1 MRSKPWFREV
11 IDNAS
16 RTLQFGDAPTQAQPQ
31 RNLRSST
38 KEQRKAQPLWKA
50 KLPPDVSDFNS
61 PASSRKKKK
70 SSPLYN
76 FHSFQNANFTSFT
89 RSDHSFRL
97 LLLLFLLSG
106 PPSCSAVIHYS
117 THLNDQP
124 EVPVFKKGAAFL
136 FKYQAVTSESES
148 KVRVFSPFPKIP
160 DVNLTGAEELL
171 SLAKIRTT
179 GIGGMYVQKVCEFQE
194 INETYGLL
202 MTQLKDRVE
211 LIKLEVKQATDE
223 QDKLADVMKCFLPK
237 QYQRDVAALPRS
249 KRFIGAIAALAAG
262 AGLILGDPLKE
273 AACTVV
279 SIFNLCD
286 DTSSLSQDV
295 DQILKTQEETIATL
309 QRVQS
314 ANDENFFLMGNEV
327 RATQQNV
334 KNLRDAVNDHLQVL
348 QDRINGI

>member
-1 MRSKPWFREV
+1 MISIPPPARRRE
-11 IDNAS
+11 
-16 RTLQFGDAPTQAQPQ
+16 
-31 RNLRSST
+31 
-38 KEQRKAQPLWKA
+38 RK
-50 KLPPDVSDFNS
+50 V
-61 PASSRKKKK
+61 R
-70 SSPLYN
+70 PLYN

-89 RSDHSFRL
+89 RSYHSFRL
-97 LLLLFLLSG
+97 PLLLVLLNG

-136 FKYQAVTSESES
+136 FKYQAVSSESES
-148 KVRVFSPFPKIP
+148 KVRVFSPLPKIP

-171 SLAKIRTT
+171 SLAKIRIT
-179 GIGGMYVQKVCEFQE
+179 GIGGMYVQKVCELQE

-211 LIKLEVKQATDE
+211 LIKLQVKQATDE
-223 QDKLADVMKCFLPK
+223 QEKPADVMKSFLPK
-237 QYQRDVAALPRS
+237 QYQRDVATLPRS
-249 KRFIGAIAALAAG
+249 KRFIGAMAALAAG

-286 DTSSLSQDV
+286 DTGSLSQDV

-314 ANDENFFLMGNEV
+314 ANDENFFLLGTEI
-327 RATQQNV
+327 RAMQQNV

-348 QDRINGI
+348 QDRINGIQ